1 MFGASNSKPAKG
13 AAISLSWRFLLTF
26 LGVVIVDQATK
37 LAVMRFLPWSASGAP
52 VYDLA
57 GDPRPLTVI
66 DGFFY
71 IVHITNEGAAW
82 GILSG
87 QTFLLTSIALVT
99 LLAMWFFRHQV
110 GFQYPQM
117 QYAMGFFCG
126 GIIGNLIDRVCYG
139 HVVDFLDVH
148 LPLVNYRWPAFN
160 VADCAIFVGVSLY
173 VVVSFVLEHRQKS
186 EIRSGEA
193 KLKGGSE

>member
-1 MFGASNSKPAKG
+1 MTEPSANRPAKRVN
-13 AAISLSWRFLLTF
+13 ISLSWRFLLTF
-26 LGVVIVDQATK
+26 FAVIFLDQLTK
-37 LAVMRFLPWSASGAP
+37 LAVINWLPWSKSGAP
-52 VYDLA
+52 IYDLNGTPA
-57 GDPRPLTVI
+57 PISVI

-99 LLAMWFFRHQV
+99 LLAMWFFRRHI

-117 QYAMGFFCG
+117 QYAMGLFCG
-126 GIIGNLIDRVCYG
+126 GIIGNLIDRICYG

-148 LPLVNYRWPAFN
+148 LPIVNYRWPAFN
-160 VADCAIFVGVSLY
+160 IADMAIFLGVSIY
-173 VVVSFVLEHRQKS
+173 IVVSMILEHRQNAEIKS
-186 EIRSGEA
+186 GKA
-193 KLKGGSE
+193 KHSGGSK